1 MTSLSSPC
9 REAILPDC
17 EDCVTQKELRTQF
30 LRLTRQMIPMS
41 DPIPPTSAA
50 RRLTAYSF
58 LAVFANDG
66 TIDEGE
72 LEMLEKIAFED
83 GILDSEEKRVL
94 GYLFGRVSEDTV
106 SETVWKE
113 IQRLRSEYDLV
124 QPD

>member
-1 MTSLSSPC
+1 
-9 REAILPDC
+9 
-17 EDCVTQKELRTQF
+17 
-30 LRLTRQMIPMS
+30 MS
-41 DPIPPTSAA
+41 ESIPPTSAA

-72 LEMLEKIAFED
+72 LKMLEKIALED
-83 GILDSEEKRVL
+83 GQVDADERRVL

-106 SETVWKE
+106 SEKVWSE
-113 IQRLRSEYDLV
+113 IQRLRKEYNIV